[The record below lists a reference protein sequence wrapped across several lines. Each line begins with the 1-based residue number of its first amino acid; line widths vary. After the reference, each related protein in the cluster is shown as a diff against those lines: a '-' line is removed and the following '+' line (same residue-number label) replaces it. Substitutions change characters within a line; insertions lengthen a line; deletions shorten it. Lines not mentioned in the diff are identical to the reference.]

1 MLNIKVCGMK
11 APENIKQLIDI
22 QPDYIGF
29 IFYPKS
35 KRYAGDSL
43 QQETI
48 QSIPASIKKVGVF
61 VNESVENIEK
71 RIQDYR
77 LDFVQLHGDESIVFC
92 RKLYAEKVQII
103 KTFQVYK
110 DFDFNILDGYKEYCK
125 YFLFD
130 TQTPLYGGS
139 GHKFDWQ
146 LLKNYDNE
154 KPFFLSGGIDLD
166 DADKI
171 VNIQNLN
178 IHAIDI
184 NSKFEIEPGLKNIEK
199 IKRFINYFTEI
210 RREPQRVIEK

>member
-1 MLNIKVCGMK
+1 MLRLKVCGMK
-11 APENIKQLIDI
+11 EKENIKQLADI

-35 KRYAGDSL
+35 KRYIVNSL
-43 QQETI
+43 QPKVVQTI
-48 QSIPASIKKVGVF
+48 PTAIKKVGVF
-61 VNESVENIEK
+61 VNEPVENIEK
-71 RIQDYR
+71 MVKDYH
-77 LDFVQLHGDESIVFC
+77 LDFIQLHGDESSQFC
-92 RKLYAEKVQII
+92 KQLNRKGFQII
-103 KTFQVYK
+103 KAFQVHK
-110 DFDFNILDGYKEYCK
+110 NFDFNALDEYKEHCK

-146 LLKNYDNE
+146 LLKNYNNE

-171 VNIQNLN
+171 LNIKKLN

-184 NSKFEIEPGLKNIEK
+184 NSKFEIKPGLKNIEK
-199 IKRFINYFTEI
+199 IKKFKNYFTETH
-210 RREPQRVIEK
+210 